1 MTREGI
7 KTEKPKL
14 ESGIFVTEVIYID
27 KNDCSLWVE
36 RDRSLTKLFLLVNT
50 VISMALASMGSI
62 PSAFLFKRL
71 STCIVL
77 KEDVDTSKKI

>member
-14 ESGIFVTEVIYID
+14 ESGIFATEEMYID
-27 KNDCSLWVE
+27 KNECSLRVE
-36 RDRSLTKLFLLVNT
+36 RGRLLTKLCLLVNT

-62 PSAFLFKRL
+62 SSVF
-71 STCIVL
+71 
-77 KEDVDTSKKI
+77 SKD

>member
-14 ESGIFVTEVIYID
+14 ESGIFTTEEMYID
-27 KNDCSLWVE
+27 KNECSLRVE
-36 RDRSLTKLFLLVNT
+36 RDRSLTKLCLLVNT

-62 PSAFLFKRL
+62 SSVF
-71 STCIVL
+71 
-77 KEDVDTSKKI
+77 SKD

>member
-14 ESGIFVTEVIYID
+14 ESGIFATEEMYID
-27 KNDCSLWVE
+27 KNECSLWVE
-36 RDRSLTKLFLLVNT
+36 RDRSLTKLCLLVNT

-62 PSAFLFKRL
+62 SSVF
-71 STCIVL
+71 
-77 KEDVDTSKKI
+77 SKD

>member
-14 ESGIFVTEVIYID
+14 ESGIFATEEMYID
-27 KNDCSLWVE
+27 KNECSLRVE
-36 RDRSLTKLFLLVNT
+36 RDRSLTKLCLLVNT

-62 PSAFLFKRL
+62 PSVF
-71 STCIVL
+71 
-77 KEDVDTSKKI
+77 SKDWVSALC